1 MMKIVAGVSC
11 IDDYIRLVKAGA
23 DEVFIGY
30 VPYEYTKKYG
40 NLFPINRREVLY
52 FNAQI
57 KSLSDM
63 KILKKMVDV
72 YKVPVSI
79 TFNNTYYLEEQY
91 EYVGEIMKE
100 LINIGFERFIVAD
113 IGLILYLN
121 QNNIHCSVHLSGEC
135 AETNRLSIDF
145 FNKLDIKR
153 YIFNR
158 KTTIDEM
165 KSCID
170 YGKFSINKTR
180 SMIGKKHEFDYEI
193 KKIID
198 ESKSFVCATDNIK
211 NKNLGLEYEAFVLNE
226 RCHYTGAFCSSFHC
240 DEMIHLCEMP
250 YQMGKID
257 ELSFDFPSVDEK
269 FEKYYENNIHRHKEK
284 IKAQDE
290 DLYKLGSTG
299 CGLCSLKRLQMV
311 GITHLKVVGRGN
323 FIENIEQDVRS
334 VKNALQFLDKTD
346 DPCKYGWLIKEN
358 LFNEKCSEN
367 CYYIINK

>member
-1 MMKIVAGVSC
+1 MKIVAGVSC
-11 IDDYIRLVKAGA
+11 IDHYIRLVKAGA

-91 EYVGEIMKE
+91 EYFGEIIKE

-145 FNKLDIKR
+145 FNKLNIKR
-153 YIFNR
+153 YIF
-158 KTTIDEM
+158 KD
-165 KSCID
+165 
-170 YGKFSINKTR
+170 FS
-180 SMIGKKHEFDYEI
+180 Y
-193 KKIID
+193 
-198 ESKSFVCATDNIK
+198 
-211 NKNLGLEYEAFVLNE
+211 
-226 RCHYTGAFCSSFHC
+226 
-240 DEMIHLCEMP
+240 
-250 YQMGKID
+250 
-257 ELSFDFPSVDEK
+257 
-269 FEKYYENNIHRHKEK
+269 
-284 IKAQDE
+284 
-290 DLYKLGSTG
+290 
-299 CGLCSLKRLQMV
+299 
-311 GITHLKVVGRGN
+311 
-323 FIENIEQDVRS
+323 
-334 VKNALQFLDKTD
+334 
-346 DPCKYGWLIKEN
+346 
-358 LFNEKCSEN
+358 
-367 CYYIINK
+367 